1 MRELLIFENPWLL
14 LPVLILFVMVHGAKS
29 IRLYLIVID
38 EKIPFTRFLLL
49 YCFTTLVNLIVPF
62 KLGEFFRV
70 FVFTKATGSF
80 RVGFLSVLLDRFFD
94 TVALVLILLPFE
106 LLKGG
111 TVSDSTLLLTAFV
124 VVSVFAYVSFL
135 SFYTYLNRYLI
146 MNRSSGGAM
155 MSLRLLELMRSGYT
169 YVKRLIHGRYAL
181 LVIFSFVAWL
191 LECGILFLLSEAS
204 GLKGLDF
211 SAYIQSIIS
220 TATTPLM
227 SRYVKISALLMAVF
241 SVSALVV
248 CMMKHTLF
256 VKKSAAEK
264 AI

>member
-1 MRELLIFENPWLL
+1 MRDILIFENPWLL
-14 LPVLILFVMVHGAKS
+14 LPLLVLFVMVHGAKS
-29 IRLYLIVID
+29 MRLYLIVID
-38 EKIPFTRFLLL
+38 EKIPFARFLLL
-49 YCFTTLVNLIVPF
+49 YCVTTLVNLIVPF
-62 KLGEFFRV
+62 KLGEFFRI
-70 FVFTKATGSF
+70 FVFTKATKSF

-111 TVSDSTLLLTAFV
+111 TVSDSTLLLAAFV

-146 MNRSSGGAM
+146 MNRTSGGAM
-155 MSLRLLELMRSGYT
+155 MSLRFLELMRAGYN
-169 YVKRLIHGRYAL
+169 YVRRLIHGRYAL

-191 LECGILFLLSEAS
+191 LECGILFLLSKAS
-204 GLKGLDF
+204 GLAGLDF

-227 SRYVKISALLMAVF
+227 SRYVKISILLMALFTVITL
-241 SVSALVV
+241 AV
-248 CMMKHTLF
+248 CLMKQSLF
-256 VKKSAAEK
+256 AKKSAPEK
-264 AI
+264 TI